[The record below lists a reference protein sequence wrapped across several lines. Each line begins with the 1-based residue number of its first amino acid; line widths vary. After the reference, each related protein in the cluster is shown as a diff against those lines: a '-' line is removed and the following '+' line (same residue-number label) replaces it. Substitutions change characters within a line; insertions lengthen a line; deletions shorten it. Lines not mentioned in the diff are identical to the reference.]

1 MMTNPGVR
9 PRARVK
15 HQQLLRAAMELIH
28 RQGFVQTTLA
38 QIADRSGVP
47 LGNVYYYFR
56 SKDAIVEAVID
67 ERQRSLAQAH
77 SLWSLLPEPQERI
90 RASLQMLIENRESL
104 TSWGCPVGGLTL
116 ELNKF
121 QGKPEL
127 VAKAETLFRLHID
140 WLSEQFAA
148 MGRDDAKEAAIQ
160 LVATIQGAILLANG
174 MKDRRLFERQMR
186 RLMESV

>member
-1 MMTNPGVR
+1 MMHAGLR
-9 PRARVK
+9 HGARVK

-28 RQGFVQTTLA
+28 RQGFAQTTLA
-38 QIADRSGVP
+38 QIAERSKVP

-67 ERQRSLAQAH
+67 ERRRSLAQAH
-77 SLWSLLPEPQERI
+77 SLWNLLPEPQERI

-104 TSWGCPVGGLTL
+104 TAWGCPVGGLTL

-121 QGKPEL
+121 QAKPEL
-127 VAKAETLFRLHID
+127 VAKAETLFRLHIN

-148 MGRDDAKEAAIQ
+148 MGRDDSKEAAIQ

-186 RLMESV
+186 RLMTSL